1 MILVTYL
8 QCVSILLLCKQN
20 ISQINEKQVL
30 IKLSKIF
37 LYLSSSL
44 PDLNGH
50 HHRHHQHYHYD
61 HHHLHETIIQGN
73 LKFHTKIKTLPLESN
88 VLQIVNV
95 TSL

>member
-50 HHRHHQHYHYD
+50 HH
-61 HHHLHETIIQGN
+61 LHETIIQGN